1 MQIEIS
7 EFVKHLCCPDDKQ
20 PLNELPNSLICCQCQ
35 RQFPRIEDRIFEI
48 LPSRPAM
55 LPALAADSVYAKSYR
70 TFFYTSFVSARN
82 AVAWGAPET
91 TSHKWTRRRRNHVA
105 QVMQLL
111 NGGSGGLAKSFCDFS
126 AGAGNC
132 TFEAAKMCQKVFH
145 CDLSPDSLVY
155 AWKRALASG
164 CDNMI
169 FIRADYFAPPF
180 CASLDRVVC
189 LDTLIRGDWH
199 EQWLLESVRQALA
212 PSGAAV
218 VDFHNWWHN
227 PLRRL
232 HLLPDN
238 FRDNRSY
245 ALSELTALLNAA
257 GIAKFEIRPFIQE
270 ESASRAS
277 VLRKIIP
284 PVRFLVRISSH
295 AESSATEFSRSACQ

>member
-1 MQIEIS
+1 MRIDIS

-20 PLNELPNSLICCQCQ
+20 PLSELPDSLLCRQCQ

-48 LPSRPAM
+48 LPSRPAL
-55 LPALAADSVYAKSYR
+55 LPAAAANSTYATSYR
-70 TFFYTSFVSARN
+70 KFFHSSFASARN
-82 AVAWGAPET
+82 GVAWGAPET
-91 TSHKWTRRRRNHVA
+91 TPDKWTRRRRNHVA
-105 QVMQLL
+105 EVLQLL
-111 NGGSGGLAKSFCDFS
+111 NEGYGDFAKSFCDFS

-132 TFEAAKMCQKVFH
+132 TFEAAKMYQKVFH

-164 CDNMI
+164 CDNMF

-180 CASLDRVVC
+180 RASLDRVVC

-212 PSGAAV
+212 PTGAAV

-238 FRDNRSY
+238 FRGNRSY
-245 ALSELTALLNAA
+245 ARSELTALLNAA
-257 GIAKFEIRPFIQE
+257 GIAEFEIRPFIQE
-270 ESASRAS
+270 VSAGRAS
-277 VLRKIIP
+277 ALRKIIP
-284 PVRFLVRISSH
+284 PVRFLVRIASH
-295 AESSATEFSRSACQ
+295 TESSAPDFSRSAFQ